1 MNYISKVFS
10 TIVNLTRIDGNEI
23 AEVIPP
29 TNFENPIMDQNKT
42 TQAFTRSQE
51 TADIDLN
58 NIGDPPTGVRS
69 QSKPD
74 SDGLKTSTVNFIIY
88 ISNSRNIKL
97 QDAPHTDSTT
107 KTPKGKDCY
116 SVYTNYLQEAFNMN
130 KFLLC
135 KETLELFT
143 VVKGLTLETN
153 LFASNEEMDLNRLH
167 DFLSEEVNRKQANTV
182 RQAPMDF
189 KERTNLMENRTST
202 YCELIKIVQVFNSII
217 STNPPSVQQFRSDLQ
232 T

>member
-1 MNYISKVFS
+1 M
-10 TIVNLTRIDGNEI
+10 
-23 AEVIPP
+23 
-29 TNFENPIMDQNKT
+29 
-42 TQAFTRSQE
+42 
-51 TADIDLN
+51 
-58 NIGDPPTGVRS
+58 
-69 QSKPD
+69 
-74 SDGLKTSTVNFIIY
+74 KTSTVNFIIY
-88 ISNSRNIKL
+88 IPDSRNTKL
-97 QDAPHTDSTT
+97 QDAPHTDSAT

-116 SVYTNYLQEAFNMN
+116 LVYINYLQEAFDTNE
-130 KFLLC
+130 FLLC

-167 DFLSEEVNRKQANTV
+167 KFLLEVVSRKQANTT

-202 YCELIKIVQVFNSII
+202 YCKLIKTVQVFNSII
-217 STNPPSVQQFRSDLQ
+217 STNAASAQQFRSDLQ